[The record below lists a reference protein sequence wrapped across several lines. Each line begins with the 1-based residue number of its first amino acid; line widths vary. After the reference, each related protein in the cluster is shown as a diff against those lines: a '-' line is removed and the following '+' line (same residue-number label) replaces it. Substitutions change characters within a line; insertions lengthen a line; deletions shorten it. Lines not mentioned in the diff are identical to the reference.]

1 MNSSSSILPDPPVTR
16 REVFAWASLDFANS
30 GYTTVV
36 LTAVFNAYFVS
47 VVMDDVAH
55 ATLVW
60 TLVLSASYL
69 VVMFSAPFLGA
80 YADAHRAKRPLLL
93 VATVLCGAATLGL
106 TQCGPGDLWLA
117 AALLLVSNVAY
128 ATHQDLSAGFM
139 RSLAGPGA
147 LGRLSGWGWAWG
159 YLGGLLTLG
168 LSLVWVSS
176 VAQGVVGQPTAQD
189 LMAGSLAITAL
200 VFWLVGLPA
209 LAVLKEREPAA
220 QVDWRGAWGRLLRGR
235 HAQVDPSGHG
245 AHGRALRQFLWAV
258 VFYQS
263 GVSAVITLAAIY
275 AQQAMG
281 FGMAQTIALLLVV
294 NITASIGAAAF
305 GWLQDR
311 LGHRRSLSGALVLW
325 IVMVLVAAFGETEA
339 SFWVAANLAGLA
351 MGASQSGAR
360 AVVGTLSPR
369 DHQAEAFGDWGV
381 AVNLAAVMGPL
392 AYGLTTWFTGNDHR
406 LAILVTGLFFV
417 LGLALLRRVPF
428 PKA

>member
-1 MNSSSSILPDPPVTR
+1 MSSSSSILPDPPVTR

-93 VATVLCGAATLGL
+93 VATLLCGAATLGL
-106 TQCGPGDLWLA
+106 TQCGPGDLWPA

-176 VAQGVVGQPTAQD
+176 GGPGCRGQPHGPGPHGRVVGHYR
-189 LMAGSLAITAL
+189 LGLLAG
-200 VFWLVGLPA
+200 G
-209 LAVLKEREPAA
+209 PAA
-220 QVDWRGAWGRLLRGR
+220 WRCSRSASRRWRWTGALPGPGCFAAGVPKRM
-235 HAQVDPSGHG
+235 P
-245 AHGRALRQFLWAV
+245 WAMASMEAPLGS
-258 VFYQS
+258 FYGPWVLPV
-263 GVSAVITLAAIY
+263 GVS
-275 AQQAMG
+275 
-281 FGMAQTIALLLVV
+281 
-294 NITASIGAAAF
+294 
-305 GWLQDR
+305 R
-311 LGHRRSLSGALVLW
+311 
-325 IVMVLVAAFGETEA
+325 
-339 SFWVAANLAGLA
+339 
-351 MGASQSGAR
+351 
-360 AVVGTLSPR
+360 
-369 DHQAEAFGDWGV
+369 
-381 AVNLAAVMGPL
+381 
-392 AYGLTTWFTGNDHR
+392 
-406 LAILVTGLFFV
+406 
-417 LGLALLRRVPF
+417 
-428 PKA
+428 

>member
-1 MNSSSSILPDPPVTR
+1 MSSSSSILPDPPVTR

-93 VATVLCGAATLGL
+93 VATLLCGAATLGL
-106 TQCGPGDLWLA
+106 TQCGPGDLWPA

-209 LAVLKEREPAA
+209 LAVLKEREPAVE
-220 QVDWRGAWGRLLRGR
+220 VDWRAAWARLLRSR
-235 HAQVDPSGHG
+235 HAQADALGHG
-245 AHGRALRQFLWAV
+245 EHGSALGQFLWAV

-281 FGMAQTIALLLVV
+281 FGMAQTI
-294 NITASIGAAAF
+294 
-305 GWLQDR
+305 
-311 LGHRRSLSGALVLW
+311 
-325 IVMVLVAAFGETEA
+325 
-339 SFWVAANLAGLA
+339 
-351 MGASQSGAR
+351 
-360 AVVGTLSPR
+360 
-369 DHQAEAFGDWGV
+369 
-381 AVNLAAVMGPL
+381 
-392 AYGLTTWFTGNDHR
+392 
-406 LAILVTGLFFV
+406 
-417 LGLALLRRVPF
+417 
-428 PKA
+428 